1 MTNAEDVERMVE
13 PKRRSQLRRLWP
25 KAMSARL
32 GMSLILFWVA
42 AALLAPWIS
51 PYPPNAQDMAALS
64 DLGLSTSHWLGTD
77 LLGRDILSRI
87 LWGART
93 SLIVVPIAT
102 VSAFAA
108 GATIGLVSGYF
119 GGIVDRIISGLS
131 DIILSFPTLILYI
144 VLISSIGPSV
154 LNIVIAI
161 TLASAP
167 SIGRITRGLTLDLRS
182 RGYVAAAEMRGES
195 VFYTLFFEI
204 LPNARGALLAD
215 ICMRAGL
222 AVVTVG
228 TLGFLGLGLPPPD
241 PDWGGMVA
249 ENVTMIPVYPYMALF
264 PGLAMCSL
272 VVGFSMLADGLEEE
286 Q

>member
-1 MTNAEDVERMVE
+1 MTMGADQQKSTAAV
-13 PKRRSQLRRLWP
+13 KRWRWQHLWP
-25 KAMSARL
+25 KALSARF
-32 GMSLILFWVA
+32 GVCLILFWVA
-42 AALLAPWIS
+42 MAALAPWLS

-64 DLGLSTSHWLGTD
+64 DFGPTAAHWLGTD

-93 SLIVVPIAT
+93 TLVVVPIAT
-102 VSAFAA
+102 ASAFGA
-108 GATIGLVSGYF
+108 GITIGLVSGYF
-119 GGIVDRIISGLS
+119 GGIVDRIISGIS

-144 VLISSIGPSV
+144 VLIASIGPSMF
-154 LNIVIAI
+154 NIVLAI

-167 SIGRITRGLTLDLRS
+167 SIGRVTRGLTLDLRS

-195 VFYTLFFEI
+195 VFFTLFLEI
-204 LPNARGALLAD
+204 LPNARGPLLAD
-215 ICMRAGL
+215 LCMRAGL

-241 PDWGGMVA
+241 PDWGSMVA

-272 VVGFSMLADGLEEE
+272 VIGFSMLADGLEED

>member
-1 MTNAEDVERMVE
+1 MMHVRDPGKSAAPVN
-13 PKRRSQLRRLWP
+13 RRPWRHFWP
-25 KAMSARL
+25 KAISARF
-32 GMSLILFWVA
+32 GISLILLWVML
-42 AALLAPWIS
+42 ALLAPWIS
-51 PYPPNAQDMAALS
+51 PYPPNAQDMTALA
-64 DLGLSTSHWLGTD
+64 DLGPNAAHWLGTD

-93 SLIVVPIAT
+93 TLIVVPIAT
-102 VSAFAA
+102 ASAFGA
-108 GATIGLVSGYF
+108 GTAFGLASGYF
-119 GGIVDRIISGLS
+119 GGIVDRVVSGLS

-144 VLISSIGPSV
+144 VLITSIGPSL

-167 SIGRITRGLTLDLRS
+167 SIGRIMRGLTLELRS
-182 RGYVAAAEMRGES
+182 QGYVAAAEMRGES
-195 VFYTLFFEI
+195 VFFTLFLEI
-204 LPNARGALLAD
+204 LPNARGPLLAD
-215 ICMRAGL
+215 LSMRAGL

-241 PDWGGMVA
+241 PDWGSMVA

-272 VVGFSMLADGLEEE
+272 VIGFSMLADGLEEDR
-286 Q
+286 

>member
-1 MTNAEDVERMVE
+1 MMHIRD
-13 PKRRSQLRRLWP
+13 PRRSAASVNRGLWRRFWP
-25 KAMSARL
+25 KAVSARF
-32 GMSLILFWVA
+32 GISLILFWIVV
-42 AALLAPWIS
+42 ALLAPWIS
-51 PYPPNAQDMAALS
+51 PYPPNAQDMDALAN
-64 DLGLSTSHWLGTD
+64 LGPNSTHWLGTD

-93 SLIVVPIAT
+93 TLIVVPIAT
-102 VSAFAA
+102 ASAFGA
-108 GATIGLVSGYF
+108 GTAIGLASGYF
-119 GGIVDRIISGLS
+119 GGIVDRAISGLS

-144 VLISSIGPSV
+144 VLITSIGPSL

-167 SIGRITRGLTLDLRS
+167 SIGRIMRGLTLELRS
-182 RGYVAAAEMRGES
+182 QGYVAAAEMRGES
-195 VFYTLFFEI
+195 VLFTLFLEI
-204 LPNARGALLAD
+204 LPNARGPLLAD
-215 ICMRAGL
+215 LSMRAGL

-241 PDWGGMVA
+241 PDWGSMVA

-272 VVGFSMLADGLEEE
+272 VIGFSMLADGLEEDR
-286 Q
+286 

>member
-1 MTNAEDVERMVE
+1 MTDTTDHRKSLASAN
-13 PKRRSQLRRLWP
+13 RRIWRHFWP
-25 KAMSARL
+25 KAMSARF
-32 GMSLILFWVA
+32 GISLILLWIVV
-42 AALLAPWIS
+42 ALLAPWIS
-51 PYPPNAQDMAALS
+51 PYPPNAQDMAALA
-64 DLGLSTSHWLGTD
+64 DPGPTAAHWLGTD
-77 LLGRDILSRI
+77 MLGRDILSRI
-87 LWGART
+87 FWGART
-93 SLIVVPIAT
+93 TLVVVPIAT
-102 VSAFAA
+102 ASAF
-108 GATIGLVSGYF
+108 GVGTTIGLVSGYF
-119 GGIVDRIISGLS
+119 GGIVDRAISGLS

-144 VLISSIGPSV
+144 VLITSIGPSV

-195 VFYTLFFEI
+195 VLFTLFLEI
-204 LPNARGALLAD
+204 LPNARGPLLAD
-215 ICMRAGL
+215 LCMRAGL

-241 PDWGGMVA
+241 PDWGSMVA

-272 VVGFSMLADGLEEE
+272 VIGFSMLADGLEED

>member
-1 MTNAEDVERMVE
+1 MMHTRDPHKSAAAAN
-13 PKRRSQLRRLWP
+13 RRLWRHFWP
-25 KAMSARL
+25 KTVSARF
-32 GMSLILFWVA
+32 GISLILFWIAVA
-42 AALLAPWIS
+42 MLAPWIS
-51 PYPPNAQDMAALS
+51 PYPPNAQDMDALS
-64 DLGLSTSHWLGTD
+64 NLGPSATHWLGTD

-93 SLIVVPIAT
+93 TLIVVPIAT
-102 VSAFAA
+102 ASAFGA
-108 GATIGLVSGYF
+108 GTAIGLASGYF
-119 GGIVDRIISGLS
+119 GGIIDRAISGLS

-144 VLISSIGPSV
+144 VLITSIGPSLV
-154 LNIVIAI
+154 NIVIAI

-167 SIGRITRGLTLDLRS
+167 SIGRIVRGLTLELRTH
-182 RGYVAAAEMRGES
+182 GYVAAAEMRGES
-195 VFYTLFFEI
+195 VLFTLFLEI
-204 LPNARGALLAD
+204 LPNARGPLLAD
-215 ICMRAGL
+215 LSMRAGL

-241 PDWGGMVA
+241 PDWGSMVA

-272 VVGFSMLADGLEEE
+272 VIGFSMLADGLEED

>member
-1 MTNAEDVERMVE
+1 MTTGPAQQKSLASAN
-13 PKRRSQLRRLWP
+13 RRIWRHFWP
-25 KAMSARL
+25 KAVSARFGL
-32 GMSLILFWVA
+32 CLILFWTVV
-42 AALLAPWIS
+42 ALLAPWIS
-51 PYPPNAQDMAALS
+51 PYPPNAQDMAALA
-64 DLGLSTSHWLGTD
+64 DLGPTSAHWLGTD

-93 SLIVVPIAT
+93 TLVVVPIAT
-102 VSAFAA
+102 ASAFGVGTA
-108 GATIGLVSGYF
+108 IGLVSGYF

-144 VLISSIGPSV
+144 VLITSIGPSV

-182 RGYVAAAEMRGES
+182 HGYVAAAEMRGES
-195 VFYTLFFEI
+195 ILFTLFLEI
-204 LPNARGALLAD
+204 LPNARGPLLAD
-215 ICMRAGL
+215 LCMRAGL

-241 PDWGGMVA
+241 PDWGSMVA

-272 VVGFSMLADGLEEE
+272 VVGFSMLADGLEED